1 MKLIK
6 KKDFLKIDF
15 KAVWPRDGHADSL
28 GVNRQILLLDSN
40 LKNGNFLE
48 HKKSYQKPK
57 RT

>member
-15 KAVWPRDGHADSL
+15 KAVWLRDGHADSL
-28 GVNRQILLLDSN
+28 GVNCQILLLESN

>member
-15 KAVWPRDGHADSL
+15 KAVWPRDGHTDSM
-28 GVNRQILLLDSN
+28 GVNRQILLLDLN